1 MATNRSRATKDQSA
15 RELRIRLRKST
26 NRRLAKHRACVAG
39 LGLRRIGD
47 EVCLPDR
54 AEIRG
59 MVNRVRYLLEVEEIA
74 HKPPKAT
81 ASKPKGKAQAQPEAK
96 PRAKPKAKPKAEA
109 KPKAKAAPKTKAE
122 AKAKPKTKT
131 KTEAKA
137 KPKAKAEA
145 N

>member
-1 MATNRSRATKDQSA
+1 MAAIKSNASKDQPVGN
-15 RELRIRLRKST
+15 LRIRLRKST

-54 AEIRG
+54 PEIRG

-74 HKPPKAT
+74 
-81 ASKPKGKAQAQPEAK
+81 AQAPVK
-96 PRAKPKAKPKAEA
+96 G
-109 KPKAKAAPKTKAE
+109 
-122 AKAKPKTKT
+122 AKAKSQKKVG
-131 KTEAKA
+131 
-137 KPKAKAEA
+137 A

>member
-1 MATNRSRATKDQSA
+1 MAAKRSRATKDESVGD
-15 RELRIRLRKST
+15 LRIRLRKST

-54 AEIRG
+54 PEIRG

-74 HKPPKAT
+74 RKAP
-81 ASKPKGKAQAQPEAK
+81 AA
-96 PRAKPKAKPKAEA
+96 
-109 KPKAKAAPKTKAE
+109 KAKAKAG
-122 AKAKPKTKT
+122 
-131 KTEAKA
+131 
-137 KPKAKAEA
+137 AEA

>member
-1 MATNRSRATKDQSA
+1 MAAYKSNASKGQADGD
-15 RELRIRLRKST
+15 LRIRLRKST

-54 AEIRG
+54 PEIRG

-74 HKPPKAT
+74 
-81 ASKPKGKAQAQPEAK
+81 AQAPAK
-96 PRAKPKAKPKAEA
+96 D
-109 KPKAKAAPKTKAE
+109 
-122 AKAKPKTKT
+122 AKAKSKDNL
-131 KTEAKA
+131 
-137 KPKAKAEA
+137 EA